1 MKKITIELQER
12 MNFKQGDIF
21 YVYIDDKI
29 VLSKEFNNGKT
40 NEENIKKMFNKAIEL
55 IIK

>member
-1 MKKITIELQER
+1 MEKITIELQER

-40 NEENIKKMFNKAIEL
+40 NKENIKKMFNKAIEL